1 MYVLS
6 VAEWLARDA
15 MDGVGRLTL
24 TIVVFDYGW
33 RLSTMVDFCNDSP
46 WMELVDNREK
56 FSLFANSRSQIRV
69 VRKVFFYWR
78 SLKVCSTF
86 EMFAIGSDS

>member
-46 WMELVDNREK
+46 WI
-56 FSLFANSRSQIRV
+56 SP
-69 VRKVFFYWR
+69 VRYGPF
-78 SLKVCSTF
+78 
-86 EMFAIGSDS
+86 

>member
-33 RLSTMVDFCNDSP
+33 RLSTMVDYGR
-46 WMELVDNREK
+46 L
-56 FSLFANSRSQIRV
+56 
-69 VRKVFFYWR
+69 
-78 SLKVCSTF
+78 
-86 EMFAIGSDS
+86 